1 MWREFGVVF
10 EPFVWRV
17 YRYNHDNSDAGVDGF
32 GLSVYDRV
40 NKLSKHVPVRL
51 STLLDRPATV
61 KLVEGGRTV
70 LLMEN
75 LIAGYSGKPDVTTSY
90 AFDVVVAATDIAVVV
105 GGKQLQS
112 FTARQVRLQLQLQL
126 FAVFPNPYV

>member
-1 MWREFGVVF
+1 LNRLFGAC
-10 EPFVWRV
+10 
-17 YRYNHDNSDAGVDGF
+17 RYNHDNSDAGVDGF
-32 GLSVYDRV
+32 DLSVYDRV
-40 NKLSKHVPVRL
+40 NKLSKHIPVRL

>member
-1 MWREFGVVF
+1 MELFLNRLFGAC
-10 EPFVWRV
+10 
-17 YRYNHDNSDAGVDGF
+17 RYNHDNSDAGVDGF
-32 GLSVYDRV
+32 DLSVYDRV
-40 NKLSKHVPVRL
+40 NKLSKHIPVRL

>member
-1 MWREFGVVF
+1 MNRLFGAC
-10 EPFVWRV
+10 
-17 YRYNHDNSDAGVDGF
+17 RYNHDNSDAGVDGF
-32 GLSVYDRV
+32 DLSVYDRV
-40 NKLSKHVPVRL
+40 NKLSKHIPVRL

>member
-1 MWREFGVVF
+1 LELFLNRLFGAC
-10 EPFVWRV
+10 
-17 YRYNHDNSDAGVDGF
+17 RYNHDNSDAGVDGF
-32 GLSVYDRV
+32 DLSVYDRV
-40 NKLSKHVPVRL
+40 NKLSKHIPVRL